1 MLGLGVMNAAPGG
14 VLAARRFEV
23 AGLPLWSAAV
33 RASQSGSGGA
43 RVLCIGDS
51 TTSGFGSAPM
61 ALAWPRLLGDLLS
74 GLGGREM
81 SALAN
86 HNLADAHDPRMVRGA
101 GWAAN
106 SSKTLGGY
114 LIANS
119 TTANAMVFTP
129 QGAFDT
135 VDLFLYGSSSVV
147 VTIGSG
153 TAVTVTG
160 AGGSAISRVSV
171 GVGQAGLARGHHAVS
186 VVRNGSVTLCGLVCR
201 DAAGGIEILNA
212 GAAGWKAADFIG
224 TAYSAAETIGV
235 VDPDLVIVNIGIND
249 YNQATTTA
257 TVGWKASVQT
267 VIDRSRTAGADVML
281 VVPNETGGAYAGNRA
296 GFAVAIGELATANGL
311 RAPVDLGEALGGYA
325 AANAGGLMHDVL
337 HPSPAGHG
345 LIAERIRRAIT

>member
-61 ALAWPRLLGDLLS
+61 ALAWPRVLGDL
-74 GLGGREM
+74 LGGREM
-81 SALAN
+81 SSLAN

-119 TTANAMVFTP
+119 TMANAMVFTP

-135 VDLFLYGSSSVV
+135 VDLFLYGSSSVA

-160 AGGSAISRVSV
+160 VGGSAISRVSV
-171 GVGQAGLARGHHAVS
+171 GVAQAGLGRGQHAVS
-186 VVRNGSVTLCGLVCR
+186 VVRNGSATLCGLVCR
-201 DAAGGIEILNA
+201 DAAGGLEILNA
-212 GAAGWKAADFIG
+212 GAAGWKAADFVG

-249 YNQATTTA
+249 YNQATP
-257 TVGWKASVQT
+257 TVMAAWKASVQT
-267 VIDRSRTAGADVML
+267 VIDRARTAGADVLL

-296 GFAVAIGELATANGL
+296 GFAVAIGELAAANGL
-311 RAPVDLGEALGGYA
+311 RTPVDLGEALGGYA
-325 AANAGGLMHDVL
+325 AANAGGLMYDVL
-337 HPSPAGHG
+337 HPSPTGHG